1 MLDIQLLRNDLA
13 TVQQRLK
20 TRGFDLDTQQFTA
33 IETQRREKQT
43 AMQELQAKR
52 NATSKQIG
60 ILKKQG
66 QDTTQ
71 IMAEVAHLG
80 DELAKLERENSELQ
94 NRLDNILLAIPNLP
108 HSSVPVGIDETENVE
123 VRRVGEPKSY
133 DFEIKDHIDL
143 GKSLGLDTDAGAAL
157 SGARFTV
164 MKGAVAR
171 LHRAL
176 AQMMLDMH
184 TLKHGYTE
192 HYTPYIVNPE
202 ILYGTGQLPK
212 FAEDMYRVVCGGEE
226 NDREQYLIS
235 TAEITLTNS
244 VREKVLNIKELPI
257 KLTAHTPCFRS
268 EAGSYGKDV
277 RGLIRQHQFDK
288 VEMVQIVEPE
298 KSYEVLEEMVKHAE
312 AVLQALELPYRVITL
327 C

>member
-143 GKSLGLDTDAGAAL
+143 G
-157 SGARFTV
+157 
-164 MKGAVAR
+164 
-171 LHRAL
+171 
-176 AQMMLDMH
+176 
-184 TLKHGYTE
+184 
-192 HYTPYIVNPE
+192 
-202 ILYGTGQLPK
+202 
-212 FAEDMYRVVCGGEE
+212 
-226 NDREQYLIS
+226 
-235 TAEITLTNS
+235 
-244 VREKVLNIKELPI
+244 
-257 KLTAHTPCFRS
+257 
-268 EAGSYGKDV
+268 
-277 RGLIRQHQFDK
+277 
-288 VEMVQIVEPE
+288 
-298 KSYEVLEEMVKHAE
+298 
-312 AVLQALELPYRVITL
+312 
-327 C
+327 